1 MQDVSI
7 FNLIKNASAEIVVAA
22 AISCVITLWYSTSH
36 KLSSK
41 KFFILSFILG
51 TVVCFT
57 LSMILSDF
65 KVSALTVKN
74 AVSSGTLSVTV
85 NAFVKR
91 FAFLDGDDIK
101 TSLEQLLSSII
112 LSDKLD
118 EVVEEIILKLEAEKE
133 DVTEAELKSVL
144 KDNTTFE
151 EDEKIDAVCK
161 LIMAALEKHGKTK

>member
-1 MQDVSI
+1 
-7 FNLIKNASAEIVVAA
+7 
-22 AISCVITLWYSTSH
+22 
-36 KLSSK
+36 
-41 KFFILSFILG
+41 
-51 TVVCFT
+51 
-57 LSMILSDF
+57 MILSDF

-118 EVVEEIILKLEAEKE
+118 EVVEEIILKLEAEKD

-161 LIMAALEKHGKTK
+161 LIMAALEKHEKTK

>member
-118 EVVEEIILKLEAEKE
+118 EVVEEIILKLEAEKD

-161 LIMAALEKHGKTK
+161 LIMAALEKHEKTK